1 MLLKKKNL
9 STVIETAKTG
19 KGSQDKGKKIQDEDN
34 CPAEQEKQH
43 TCQRLATVTD

>member
-19 KGSQDKGKKIQDEDN
+19 KGSQDEGKESRRKMKTTVRLN
-34 CPAEQEKQH
+34 KKNNTPAS
-43 TCQRLATVTD
+43 D

>member
-19 KGSQDKGKKIQDEDN
+19 KGSQDEGKKSKMKTTVRLN
-34 CPAEQEKQH
+34 KKNNTPAS
-43 TCQRLATVTD
+43 D